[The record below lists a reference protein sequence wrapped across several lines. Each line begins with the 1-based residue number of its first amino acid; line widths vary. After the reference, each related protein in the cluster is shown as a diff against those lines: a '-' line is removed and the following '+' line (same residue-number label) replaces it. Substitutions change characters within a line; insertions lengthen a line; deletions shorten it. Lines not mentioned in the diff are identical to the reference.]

1 MIIKAKPNQKST
13 GKIPLK
19 RNKLLNKLCQDA
31 LQIVEIADKL
41 KLTEKEQVLRD
52 ILATVAIQDIER
64 QKDGTVKIKQV
75 VAKDRIISTNDP

>member
-1 MIIKAKPNQKST
+1 
-13 GKIPLK
+13 
-19 RNKLLNKLCQDA
+19 

-64 QKDGTVKIKQV
+64 QKDGTVKIKQG